1 MLDSI
6 DRTRPLC
13 PDHRD
18 KQAGSECLA
27 CRIDG
32 LRRHLRMI
40 SEHATKELPEHQAPL
55 GNRLQV
61 IMLLVDKGLAEDE
74 WMRIHGREA

>member
-1 MLDSI
+1 MDST

-18 KQAGSECLA
+18 KQEGSECLA

-32 LRRHLRMI
+32 LKRHLRMI
-40 SEHATKELPEHQAPL
+40 KEHATKELPEHQAPL

-61 IMLLVDKGLAEDE
+61 MISFADKALREDE
-74 WMRIHGREA
+74 WMRTHRKGD